1 MPYLNIQGISN
12 KIDQVRMLLDTD
24 KNQIHEL
31 GLRETKLNDIHPDS
45 AFQLNGFQKPFRWCR
60 EANSGVGILAY
71 VKNGFNC
78 DIRSDLEQKN
88 L

>member
-45 AFQLNGFQKPFRWCR
+45 AFQLNGFQKPFSRCR
-60 EANSGVGILAY
+60 EANSWVGILAY
-71 VKNGFNC
+71 VKNGINC
-78 DIRSDLEQKN
+78 GIRSDLEQKN

>member
-45 AFQLNGFQKPFRWCR
+45 AFQLNGFQKPFR
-60 EANSGVGILAY
+60 SGVGILAY
-71 VKNGFNC
+71 VKNGINC
-78 DIRSDLEQKN
+78 GIRSDVEQKN